1 MANETDALEVKRQ
14 LLQLCVQMQQDRV
27 DHARKAMEEA
37 QQSAN
42 QEERSTAGDK
52 YDTSRAMSHN
62 VRDMNARQLQEALR
76 ELALLGQLNPAAGT
90 AEVRLGSLVRTS
102 SGNYFVAVSGGPFQ
116 VAGQTYFAVSTAAPL
131 GRELLGKKAGDT
143 FPFRGKPLRINDV
156 G

>member
-1 MANETDALEVKRQ
+1 MDNEPDVLEVKRQ

-27 DHARKAMEEA
+27 DHARKAMEDA

-62 VRDMNARQLQEALR
+62 VRDMNARQLQEALK
-76 ELALLGQLNPAAGT
+76 ELALLGQLNPVAGT

-102 SGNYFVAVSGGPFQ
+102 AGNYFVAVSGGPFT

-143 FPFRGKPLRINDV
+143 FPFRGKPFRINEV
-156 G
+156 W

>member
-1 MANETDALEVKRQ
+1 MENETDVLEVKRQ

-76 ELALLGQLNPAAGT
+76 ELALLGQLHLAVGT
-90 AEVRLGSLVRTS
+90 GEVRLGSLVHTS
-102 SGNYFVAVSGGPFQ
+102 AGNYFVAVSGGPYT

-143 FPFRGKPLRINDV
+143 FPFRGKPLRISQV
-156 G
+156 W